1 MADDR
6 MIRAMSLFLE
16 GMEWTMWGL
25 HAYSTESPGRIE
37 ESAMVLARLAQS
49 LKDLAESEEGMHRG

>member
-6 MIRAMSLFLE
+6 LIQAMALFLE

-25 HAYSTESPGRIE
+25 HAHATESPGRIE
-37 ESAMVLARLAQS
+37 ESAMVLSRLAQS
-49 LKDLAESEEGMHRG
+49 LKELAESEQEEDR